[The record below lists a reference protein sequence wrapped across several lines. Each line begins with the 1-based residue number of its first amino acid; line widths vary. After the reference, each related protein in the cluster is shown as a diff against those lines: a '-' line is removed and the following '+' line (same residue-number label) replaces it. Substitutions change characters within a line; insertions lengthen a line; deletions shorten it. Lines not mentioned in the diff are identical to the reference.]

1 MSNLEAAGTAAPVF
15 REARET
21 DLPAILALLAD
32 DPLGKYREMSVPDGA
47 QIPAG
52 YRVAFEAI
60 TADPRNL
67 MIVAELD
74 GAVAGCL
81 QLTFIPGLTYSGG
94 ERVLIEAVRIRK
106 DLRGAGLGRAL
117 MSHVVELARSRG
129 AVLVQLATDKR
140 RAGAIAFYRSLG
152 FAASHEGMKLR
163 F

>member
-1 MSNLEAAGTAAPVF
+1 MSSLEVASLAAPVF
-15 REARET
+15 REAREA

-47 QIPAG
+47 EIPAG
-52 YRVAFEAI
+52 YRAAFEAI

-67 MIVAELD
+67 MIVAEID

-81 QLTFIPGLTYSGG
+81 QLTFLLGLSYAGG
-94 ERVLIEAVRIRK
+94 KRAQIEGVRVRK

-117 MSHVVELARSRG
+117 ISYAIDLARSRG
-129 AVLVQLATDKR
+129 AVLVQLTSDKR
-140 RAGAIAFYRSLG
+140 RAEAIAFYRSLG
-152 FAASHEGMKLR
+152 FTASHEGMKLR